1 MKSFLVVFC
10 HHATKELKQKQ
21 SATRQD
27 MVDKYKFSIE
37 FILKI
42 HNLQV
47 NETHDKLNPVGL
59 RRKDKNRTHKEI
71 L

>member
-1 MKSFLVVFC
+1 
-10 HHATKELKQKQ
+10 
-21 SATRQD
+21 